1 MKIES
6 DGRDDGSLISGLQA
20 FESWQIDLNYP
31 VGWRLGLLNASGYIA
46 GFLAGPLIVW
56 IDDTFGRRWGIRCEL
71 RPQSCSLHPLT
82 LVYGVCVLVG
92 TVIGSI
98 AGISG
103 IDGYSGMS
111 PPDCPLESLS
121 SQSSLLAGLYWVSG
135 SLLI

>member
-56 IDDTFGRRWGIRCEL
+56 IDDTFGRRWGIRCESRAQTCL
-71 RPQSCSLHPLT
+71 LHSLT
-82 LVYGVCVLVG
+82 LVYGVCILVG
-92 TVIGSI
+92 TVVGSI

-111 PPDCPLESLS
+111 PSESPLGSSSSQSLS
-121 SQSSLLAGLYWVSG
+121 SAGSYWVSG